1 MTNIRFSDGCDE
13 TFVEERSLHIDCDYC
28 EHQGSETC
36 QDCMVTYL
44 CRPDRTS
51 ELVVQGKTLNQ
62 KVIQATINDCLLSD
76 DVLAMQQQQLQQ
88 QQPTSQ
94 G

>member
-1 MTNIRFSDGCDE
+1 MTNIRFSDCCDE

-51 ELVVQGKTLNQ
+51 VVIELAEIRALR
-62 KVIQATINDCLLSD
+62 AL
-76 DVLAMQQQQLQQ
+76 
-88 QQPTSQ
+88 SQ
-94 G
+94 GGLVPELRLRSSAESNSGR

>member
-51 ELVVQGKTLNQ
+51 VVIELAEIRALR
-62 KVIQATINDCLLSD
+62 AL
-76 DVLAMQQQQLQQ
+76 
-88 QQPTSQ
+88 SQ
-94 G
+94 GGLVPELRLRNSAESNSGR

>member
-13 TFVEERSLHIDCDYC
+13 TFVEERSLYIDCDYC

-51 ELVVQGKTLNQ
+51 VVIELAEIRALR
-62 KVIQATINDCLLSD
+62 AL
-76 DVLAMQQQQLQQ
+76 
-88 QQPTSQ
+88 SQ
-94 G
+94 GGLVPELRLRSSAESNSGR

>member
-13 TFVEERSLHIDCDYC
+13 TFAEERSLHIDCDYC

-51 ELVVQGKTLNQ
+51 VVIELAEIRALR
-62 KVIQATINDCLLSD
+62 AL
-76 DVLAMQQQQLQQ
+76 
-88 QQPTSQ
+88 SQ
-94 G
+94 GGLVPELRLRSSAESNSGR

>member
-44 CRPDRTS
+44 CRPDRS
-51 ELVVQGKTLNQ
+51 SVVIELAEIRAVRAL
-62 KVIQATINDCLLSD
+62 
-76 DVLAMQQQQLQQ
+76 
-88 QQPTSQ
+88 SQ
-94 G
+94 GGLVPELRLRNSAESNSGR

>member
-13 TFVEERSLHIDCDYC
+13 TFVDERSLHIDCDYC

-44 CRPDRTS
+44 CRPDRS
-51 ELVVQGKTLNQ
+51 SVVIELAEIRALR
-62 KVIQATINDCLLSD
+62 AL
-76 DVLAMQQQQLQQ
+76 
-88 QQPTSQ
+88 SQ
-94 G
+94 GGLVPELRLRNSAESNSGR

>member
-1 MTNIRFSDGCDE
+1 MTNIRFSDGCGE

-51 ELVVQGKTLNQ
+51 VVIELAEIRALR
-62 KVIQATINDCLLSD
+62 AL
-76 DVLAMQQQQLQQ
+76 
-88 QQPTSQ
+88 SQ
-94 G
+94 GGLVPELRLRSSAESNSGR

>member
-44 CRPDRTS
+44 CRPDRS
-51 ELVVQGKTLNQ
+51 SVVIELAEIRALR
-62 KVIQATINDCLLSD
+62 AL
-76 DVLAMQQQQLQQ
+76 
-88 QQPTSQ
+88 SQ
-94 G
+94 GGLVPELRLRNSAESNSGR

>member
-51 ELVVQGKTLNQ
+51 VVIELAEFRALR
-62 KVIQATINDCLLSD
+62 AL
-76 DVLAMQQQQLQQ
+76 
-88 QQPTSQ
+88 SQ
-94 G
+94 GGLVPELRLRSSAESNSGR

>member
-1 MTNIRFSDGCDE
+1 MPNIRFSDGCDE

-51 ELVVQGKTLNQ
+51 VVIELAEIRALR
-62 KVIQATINDCLLSD
+62 AL
-76 DVLAMQQQQLQQ
+76 
-88 QQPTSQ
+88 SQ
-94 G
+94 GGLVPELRLRSSAESNSGR

>member
-1 MTNIRFSDGCDE
+1 MRRTEKVTNIRFSDGCDE

-44 CRPDRTS
+44 CRPDRS
-51 ELVVQGKTLNQ
+51 SVVIELAEIRALR
-62 KVIQATINDCLLSD
+62 AL
-76 DVLAMQQQQLQQ
+76 
-88 QQPTSQ
+88 SQ
-94 G
+94 GGLVPELRLRNSAESNSGR

>member
-28 EHQGSETC
+28 EHQGSATC

-51 ELVVQGKTLNQ
+51 VVIELAEIRALR
-62 KVIQATINDCLLSD
+62 AL
-76 DVLAMQQQQLQQ
+76 
-88 QQPTSQ
+88 SQ
-94 G
+94 GGLVPELRLRSSAESNSGR

>member
-44 CRPDRTS
+44 CRPDRS
-51 ELVVQGKTLNQ
+51 SVVIELAEIRALR
-62 KVIQATINDCLLSD
+62 AL
-76 DVLAMQQQQLQQ
+76 
-88 QQPTSQ
+88 SQ
-94 G
+94 GGLVPELRLRRSAESNSGR